1 MPNSATLQPAATRLT
16 DLRGST
22 LPRIFTPPL
31 VIGRPG
37 PCGCGCALTA
47 ATSLGFSAIQFAE
60 DVLAVELMP
69 WQRWLLIHA
78 LEVLADGRFRF
89 RTVLV
94 LAARQNGKTLCVEV
108 KNLWKLFV
116 LKVPLV
122 IGTAQILDYAEE
134 SWDKAVEMI
143 EGVPELAAELV
154 HVDRTNG
161 KKAFKLVGGMR
172 WKIAAASRK
181 GGRSLSGDDVNLDEL
196 REHHTWESWGAVT
209 KTTLARRKAQVWA
222 FSNAGDDRSVVLND
236 LRDKGLA
243 AAERL
248 IEFLAQMVVAEA
260 ESIAHLAAEQGID
273 TSLGLFEW
281 SAPDD
286 CPIDDLAGLAQA
298 NPSLGYPQGIGIEAL
313 RAAMGTDPE
322 PIFRTECL
330 CQRVPDL
337 VPSKIPLT
345 AWVKCADPKS
355 TMVGG
360 LVLSWEVSWRRDY
373 GTIAVAGYRAD
384 GLPHV
389 EIVEYRQGTDW
400 LPGRLAEVAKKHLIA
415 AVVFNPS
422 GPGASLLT
430 DVTDRLP
437 IKLEPKPMT
446 ARDQANACG
455 RLYDAATWVDPEP
468 EPAKRKAP
476 GLFRHLGDD
485 RLLEALRKSATR
497 PLVDAWAWDMRTS
510 VGEIS
515 SLAGITNA
523 LHGLYVHGKLPQP
536 APAPLVTVVSNGN
549 TERGNSY
556 LDMGF

>member
-1 MPNSATLQPAATRLT
+1 LPSSATLPARPTRSSL
-16 DLRGST
+16 LGST

-31 VIGRPG
+31 VKGRKG
-37 PCGCGCALTA
+37 PCGCGCALTPE
-47 ATSLGFSAIQFAE
+47 TTLGFSAIQFAT
-60 DVLAVELMP
+60 DVLGVELMP

-78 LEVLADGRFRF
+78 LELLPDGRFRF

-94 LAARQNGKTLCVEV
+94 LAARQNGKTLVVEV

-116 LKVPLV
+116 LRVPLV

-143 EGVPELAAELV
+143 ESVPELAAELV

-161 KKAFKLVGGMR
+161 KKAFKLHGGMR

-236 LRDKGLA
+236 LRDKCLA
-243 AAERL
+243 A
-248 IEFLAQMVVAEA
+248 IENPTADSA
-260 ESIAHLAAEQGID
+260 
-273 TSLGLFEW
+273 LGLFEW

-298 NPSLGYPQGIGIEAL
+298 NPSLGYPQGISIEAL
-313 RAAMGTDPE
+313 FAAMETDPE

-345 AWVKCADPKS
+345 AWVKCRDPDSKIS
-355 TMVGG
+355 GG
-360 LVLSWEVSWRRDY
+360 LVLSWEVAWDRGR
-373 GTIAVAGYRAD
+373 GAIGVAGLRAD

-389 EIVEYRQGTDW
+389 ELPEYRAGTDW
-400 LPGRLAEVAKKHLIA
+400 IAGRFGEICRRHPVL
-415 AVVFNPS
+415 AVVYNPS
-422 GPGASLLT
+422 GPGASLVNEIT
-430 DVTDRLP
+430 ERLP
-437 IKLEPKPMT
+437 VKLEPQPMT

-455 RLYDAATWVDPEP
+455 RMYDAVVT
-468 EPAKRKAP
+468 RQ
-476 GLFRHLGDD
+476 LRQLGDD

-497 PLVDAWAWDMRTS
+497 ELVDAWAWDLKRST
-510 VGEIS
+510 GEIS
-515 SLAGITNA
+515 PICAITNA
-523 LHGLYVHGKLPQP
+523 LYGLTVYGQPKPP
-536 APAPLVTVVSNGN
+536 APAPVVERVPGVR
-549 TERGNSY
+549 TETGD
-556 LDMGF
+556 LATAGF